1 VARALLDRG
10 YRNVHPMLGGFDLW
24 VEKGY
29 PVDAKLG
36 EPQAT

>member
-10 YRNVHPMLGGFDLW
+10 YKNVHPMLGGFRLW
-24 VEKGY
+24 QQKGY
-29 PVDAKLG
+29 PVVTKQG